1 MILWKKGS
9 KSLSAVDTF
18 QSLLFLFPSMASG
31 NFITEIEEK
40 MTEYYKKMRRTSTFV
55 RLDWLIFTDLYYN
68 NDISQSTYWSDN
80 EVEVIRI

>member
-1 MILWKKGS
+1 MWLFGIWFIRHDGVGLTVGLADLRGLLQRMILWKKGS

-55 RLDWLIFTDLYYN
+55 RLD
-68 NDISQSTYWSDN
+68 
-80 EVEVIRI
+80 